1 MYEMIRF
8 ASVAVIAAFISFP
21 INASAQAPTTQIQ
34 LIEKN
39 VEGFIAAQKD
49 MSALEE
55 KIQGAGFLNQDNAK
69 YKGIREVVA
78 KKYGFKDYAEYEAV
92 ASNISLIMTA
102 IDPQTKEY
110 TDPQVAIKKEI
121 EDVRTDRIIPNREKK
136 QLLAELNEALKSAP
150 GVQFPANIELVKKY
164 YDKIDV
170 TTISATDSEDR
181 PNSRVVRT
189 ISE

>member
-1 MYEMIRF
+1 M
-8 ASVAVIAAFISFP
+8 IAAFISFP
-21 INASAQAPTTQIQ
+21 INASAQAPATQIQ

-49 MSALEE
+49 MSAVEE
-55 KIQGAGFLNQDNAK
+55 KIQGAVFLNQDNAK
-69 YKGIREVVA
+69 YKGTREVVA
-78 KKYGFKDYAEYEAV
+78 KKYGFKNYAEYEAV
-92 ASNISLIMTA
+92 ANNISLVVTA

-110 TDPQVAIKKEI
+110 SDPQAAIKKEI
-121 EDVRTDRIIPNREKK
+121 EDVKTDRTIPNGEKK

-150 GVQFPANIELVKKY
+150 AVQFPANIELVKKY

-170 TTISATDSEDR
+170 TTISATEGEDS

>member
-1 MYEMIRF
+1 MYEMIRL

-21 INASAQAPTTQIQ
+21 INASAQAPATQIQ

-55 KIQGAGFLNQDNAK
+55 KIQGAEFLNRDNAK
-69 YKGIREVVA
+69 YKGLREVVA

-92 ASNISLIMTA
+92 ASSISLIMTA

-121 EDVRTDRIIPNREKK
+121 EDVRTDKTIPNREKK

-150 GVQFPANIELVKKY
+150 GVQFPTNIELVKKY

-170 TTISATDSEDR
+170 TTISATDSEDH